1 MQRSSKGSYLQPGRE
16 SDDLKRK
23 WGLCHFCESI
33 KTQKTSTLLIRNVGG
48 GGRGGGGGGERGER
62 GGSAQWERREA
73 VTDVICGVK
82 ISSRPEKTKVI
93 FLKINK

>member
-16 SDDLKRK
+16 SGDLKRK

-33 KTQKTSTLLIRNVGG
+33 KTQKTSILLIRNVGG
-48 GGRGGGGGGERGER
+48 GGRGGGGRGGGE
-62 GGSAQWERREA
+62 GSAQWERREV

-93 FLKINK
+93 S